1 MNPHESV
8 TPVTELGDNA
18 EQATKLSDVRMRK
31 TGPERIKDY
40 VRRLPNKPGVY
51 RMTDEHG
58 TVLYVGKAKD
68 LKKRVTAYT
77 NYDRHPTRLRRMIR
91 ATANMEFV
99 VTESEVEALLLEAQL
114 IKRLKP
120 RYNILLRDD
129 KSFPYILVR
138 KDHEA
143 AQVVKHRGAKT
154 IKGDYYGPF
163 ASAGAVNRTLDT
175 LQRAFRLR
183 NCSDSIYES
192 RTRPCLQYQIKR
204 CSAPCTGVIPIEE
217 YGTLV
222 TDAEDF
228 LKGRSDNL
236 AKRLQGEMEAAS
248 KQMRFEKAGELRDR
262 LRALAKINN
271 SNLGKINPQT
281 FSDGDVIAIH
291 SAGGQSCVQVFFFRA
306 GQNWGNSAHFPRHDK
321 DQDEGE
327 VLEAFIAQFYSDK
340 PIPKSIFVNHD
351 LPHINLVREALSE
364 RADRAI
370 EVARPLR
377 GEKKKLLDTAYRNA
391 QEALGR
397 RMAETKNQAKLL
409 EDVRELFGM
418 DAPPQRIEVYDNSH
432 NQGSHAIGAFIVA
445 GPEGMRKRDYR
456 TFNIKGEDIRNDDF
470 GMMREVLERR
480 FSRLVKDD
488 TLEWPDLVLID
499 GGKGQLSAV
508 TGVLRELGVLGRI
521 TLVAIAKGPERNA
534 GRETFYMN
542 GRDPFTLPP
551 RNPAMYYLQRL
562 RDEAHRFAIGTH
574 RARRKKNMKS
584 NPLDGIPGVGPGRK
598 RALLAHF
605 GSAKAVKGA
614 AVSQLSAVEGV
625 SQKLAQTIYDY
636 FH

>member
-1 MNPHESV
+1 MNPHES
-8 TPVTELGDNA
+8 N
-18 EQATKLSDVRMRK
+18 TK
-31 TGPERIKDY
+31 PERRSAKSGPDRIKQY
-40 VRRLPNKPGVY
+40 VKRLPNKPGVY

-77 NYDRHPTRLRRMIR
+77 SYDRHPTRLRRMIR
-91 ATANMEFV
+91 ATTNMEFV

-114 IKRLKP
+114 IKKLKP

-138 KDHEA
+138 KDHPA
-143 AQVVKHRGAKT
+143 AQVVKHRGAKK

-192 RTRPCLQYQIKR
+192 RTRPCLQHQIKR
-204 CSAPCTGVIPIEE
+204 CSAPCTGVIGLED
-217 YGTLV
+217 YGKLV

-228 LKGRSDNL
+228 LKGRSEAL
-236 AKRLQGEMEAAS
+236 RQRLQGEMELAS
-248 KQMRFEKAGELRDR
+248 KEMRFEKAAELRDR
-262 LRALAKINN
+262 LHAMARI
-271 SNLGKINPQT
+271 SNGSLGRINPQT
-281 FSDGDVIAIH
+281 FSDGDVIAVH
-291 SAGGQSCVQVFFFRA
+291 SDGGQSCVQVFFFRA

-321 DQDEGE
+321 DQGPAE
-327 VLEAFIAQFYSDK
+327 VLDAFVAQFYSDK
-340 PIPKSIFVNHD
+340 PIPKEIFVSHD
-351 LPHINLVREALSE
+351 LPSQTLIEEALSE
-364 RADRAI
+364 RADRKIA
-370 EVARPLR
+370 VHRPQR
-377 GEKKKLLDTAYRNA
+377 GEKKDLIQMARRNA

-409 EDVRELFGM
+409 EAVRELFGM
-418 DAPPQRIEVYDNSH
+418 EELPNRIEVYDNSH
-432 NQGSHAIGAFIVA
+432 NQGTNAIGAFIVA
-445 GPEGMRKRDYR
+445 GPEGFRKRDYR
-456 TFNIKGEDIRNDDF
+456 TFNIKDTLITNDDF
-470 GMMREVLERR
+470 GMMREVLSRR

-508 TGVLRELGVLGRI
+508 TGVLKEMGVLGRI
-521 TLVAIAKGPERNA
+521 TLVAIAKGPDRNA

-574 RARRKKNMKS
+574 RARRKKDMKA
-584 NPLDGIPGVGPGRK
+584 NPLDGIAGVGPGRK

-605 GSAKAVKGA
+605 GSAKAVKNA
-614 AVSQLSAVEGV
+614 ALDDLSRVEGV

-636 FH
+636 FHE